1 MRTAASLVS
10 VRRRDD
16 ASTSVIRLGPGLT
29 CGGVV
34 DEDMAEMDEATGK
47 KKLHSRARRGEL
59 TRRCQAHSNGTTV
72 AAMARRGNS
81 PSKSRA
87 PIDPYP
93 IEKPRDV
100 LERATTELEWYDALA
115 ALVPAHGEVAMR
127 QVAKEFLSRSQVNE
141 CFARLKQRSQRLA
154 WVRCSCDDD
163 GALTEISILL
173 TDTDLNEVDRCTV
186 VLGSLAPDLASE
198 SAGSI
203 MAAPSLSG
211 ASELIVTFLEEHCA
225 RKTAV
230 VAGSSL
236 GDDVAILKQDL
247 PTVHAFL
254 VTNAPIDVGRGGTA
268 RYAKLRARGLVPETK
283 AALSSWE
290 SEHRAAQ
297 EQSDASSIDYLE
309 ASVVALGESRERFV
323 ARSKAAKYVAAA
335 LYATMALLLAVSAKL
350 VVLVATD
357 EV

>member
-1 MRTAASLVS
+1 M
-10 VRRRDD
+10 
-16 ASTSVIRLGPGLT
+16 
-29 CGGVV
+29 
-34 DEDMAEMDEATGK
+34 K
-47 KKLHSRARRGEL
+47 KNVARRGEL
-59 TRRCQAHSNGTTV
+59 TKVPSAFQRHHGSR
-72 AAMARRGNS
+72 MARRGNS

-87 PIDPYP
+87 AVDPYP

-163 GALTEISILL
+163 GAIMEISILL

-198 SAGSI
+198 SAGI

-236 GDDVAILKQDL
+236 GDDVAIIKSDL
-247 PTVHAFL
+247 PAVHAFL
-254 VTNAPIDVGRGGTA
+254 VTSAPIDVGRGGTA
-268 RYAKLRARGLVPETK
+268 RYAKLRERGLVPETK

-350 VVLVATD
+350 VVLVAT
-357 EV
+357 EEQ

>member
-1 MRTAASLVS
+1 
-10 VRRRDD
+10 
-16 ASTSVIRLGPGLT
+16 
-29 CGGVV
+29 
-34 DEDMAEMDEATGK
+34 
-47 KKLHSRARRGEL
+47 
-59 TRRCQAHSNGTTV
+59 
-72 AAMARRGNS
+72 MARRGNS

-141 CFARLKQRSQRLA
+141 CFARLKQRSQRIA
-154 WVRCSCDDD
+154 WVRCSCGDDD
-163 GALTEISILL
+163 GALLEISILL

-290 SEHRAAQ
+290 SAHRAAQ
-297 EQSDASSIDYLE
+297 DQSDASSIDYLE
-309 ASVVALGESRERFV
+309 ASVVALGESREKFV

-350 VVLVATD
+350 VVLVAT
-357 EV
+357 EEQ

>member
-1 MRTAASLVS
+1 
-10 VRRRDD
+10 
-16 ASTSVIRLGPGLT
+16 
-29 CGGVV
+29 
-34 DEDMAEMDEATGK
+34 
-47 KKLHSRARRGEL
+47 
-59 TRRCQAHSNGTTV
+59 
-72 AAMARRGNS
+72 MARRGNS
-81 PSKSRA
+81 PSKSRVA
-87 PIDPYP
+87 IDPYP

-141 CFARLKQRSQRLA
+141 CFARLKQRSQRIA
-154 WVRCSCDDD
+154 WVRCSCGDDD
-163 GALTEISILL
+163 GALLEISILL
-173 TDTDLNEVDRCTV
+173 TDTELNEVDRCTV

-236 GDDVAILKQDL
+236 NDDVAILKQDL
-247 PTVHAFL
+247 PVVHAFL

-290 SEHRAAQ
+290 SAHRAAQ

-309 ASVVALGESRERFV
+309 ASVVALGESREKFV

-350 VVLVATD
+350 VVLVAT
-357 EV
+357 EEQ